1 MYMPKIIKWS
11 CVVAFVFIRRATV
24 RLCFRSMAPVGIHS
38 SSPAYRPPP
47 SRSLFSLPCLWVTS
61 MHHFRGRRGGKRQ
74 INKLSFQ
81 SLYSR
86 RELDEEAAGIG
97 GGGVCWEGVLWPA
110 IENCCPYPERSVYTT
125 CKVKQIDPGCR
136 FTCAA
141 ACNPPS
147 LSSSITE
154 HCCWSVS
161 LSLSFPLSFFLSHHT
176 FVCEMAF
183 VFACVCV
190 CVYIPHVDGRPGSR
204 KALGETS
211 SWHGALSE
219 TGLRL
224 VDVLPH
230 FSFLNWYIWTHT
242 THTWYLWFCQW

>member
-1 MYMPKIIKWS
+1 MHMPRIIKCS
-11 CVVAFVFIRRATV
+11 CVVAFVFIRGATDCV
-24 RLCFRSMAPVGIHS
+24 LGAWHQWVYTAPL
-38 SSPAYRPPP
+38 PPTAP
-47 SRSLFSLPCLWVTS
+47 PLPPRSLFSLPCLWVTS

-97 GGGVCWEGVLWPA
+97 GGGGGCWEGVLWPA

-161 LSLSFPLSFFLSHHT
+161 LSLSLFLSLFSSPIIHLS
-176 FVCEMAF
+176 VRNG
-183 VFACVCV
+183 VCV
-190 CVYIPHVDGRPGSR
+190 CMCVCLCLHSPRGWQAWIQQS
-204 KALGETS
+204 
-211 SWHGALSE
+211 
-219 TGLRL
+219 
-224 VDVLPH
+224 
-230 FSFLNWYIWTHT
+230 
-242 THTWYLWFCQW
+242 TWENL

>member
-1 MYMPKIIKWS
+1 
-11 CVVAFVFIRRATV
+11 
-24 RLCFRSMAPVGIHS
+24 
-38 SSPAYRPPP
+38 
-47 SRSLFSLPCLWVTS
+47 

-97 GGGVCWEGVLWPA
+97 GGRRGCWEGVLWPA

-161 LSLSFPLSFFLSHHT
+161 LSLFLFLSLFSLSHHT
-176 FVCEMAF
+176 FVCAKWRL
-183 VFACVCV
+183 CLHVCV
-190 CVYIPHVDGRPGSR
+190 FVSTFPTWMAGLDPG
-204 KALGETS
+204 KHLGKPLADME
-211 SWHGALSE
+211 
-219 TGLRL
+219 
-224 VDVLPH
+224 P
-230 FSFLNWYIWTHT
+230 
-242 THTWYLWFCQW
+242 YLKQVSDW